1 MAKHYLLAAAIIVA
15 LFWGGVYL
23 WSNSLTTSKGT
34 SGAMPANVEN
44 SIGNATASGFHIT
57 PQMAAANSS
66 SQCSLQQVTF
76 CDNNEPSQF
85 VCVNQ
90 AYASN
95 VNAQYKL
102 IYAGRGQACPEF
114 VLAGHIS
121 CTISAGYCAVTD
133 NKTT

>member
-1 MAKHYLLAAAIIVA
+1 MAKHYLLAAAIA
-15 LFWGGVYL
+15 LLIIYVGVYL
-23 WSNSLTTSKGT
+23 WHNSLVSTVGV
-34 SGAMPANVEN
+34 SGPIPPNAQNEIANASV
-44 SIGNATASGFHIT
+44 SGFEIT
-57 PQMAAANSS
+57 SQMLASDNS
-66 SQCSLQQVTF
+66 SQCSLEQISF
-76 CDNNEPSQF
+76 CNNNEPSQF